1 MAYDEYL
8 AERIRSHFRSKKV
21 KAEEKKMM
29 GGLTFMVNDK
39 MCVGIMK
46 DQLMVRIGEEAFTI
60 NQHRL
65 GCQKM
70 DFTGRVLKGYALISP
85 DGFDDEANF
94 SDWINLCLD
103 YNPRAKSSKK
113 RNK

>member
-1 MAYDEYL
+1 MAYDLYL
-8 AERIRSHFRSKKV
+8 EDRINHYLESKGIPFV
-21 KAEEKKMM
+21 AKKMM
-29 GGLTFMVNDK
+29 GGLCYMVDDK

-103 YNPRAKSSKK
+103 YHPRAKSSKK

>member
-1 MAYDEYL
+1 MAYDEHL
-8 AERIRSHFRSKKV
+8 AERIRSILDARKINYLD
-21 KAEEKKMM
+21 KKMM
-29 GGLTFMVNDK
+29 GGLVFMVDDK